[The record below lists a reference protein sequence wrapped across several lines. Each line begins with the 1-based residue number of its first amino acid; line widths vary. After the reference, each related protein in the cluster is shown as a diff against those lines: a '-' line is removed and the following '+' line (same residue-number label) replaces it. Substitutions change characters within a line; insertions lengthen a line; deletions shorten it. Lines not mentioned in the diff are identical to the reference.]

1 MIIVLDLML
10 QIIAMRKPFLHVIKF
25 EKQEFL
31 IYNDESFRY
40 R

>member
-1 MIIVLDLML
+1 ML

-31 IYNDESFRY
+31 KYNNEIFRHISG
-40 R
+40 